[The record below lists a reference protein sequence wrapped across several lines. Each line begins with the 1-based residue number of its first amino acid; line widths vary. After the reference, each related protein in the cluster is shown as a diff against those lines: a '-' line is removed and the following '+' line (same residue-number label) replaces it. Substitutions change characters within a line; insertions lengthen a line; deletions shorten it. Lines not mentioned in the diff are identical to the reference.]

1 MDKRDESHVCSLNTS
16 NSEPVNQPTEK
27 KCQVC
32 VLASTNGAR
41 FCTQCGRQL
50 VEQENTEDVCTQKI
64 NSDAE
69 VVMNKEVVDAPQV
82 QSEQKSP
89 DVSVKAQ
96 VVCEKPLR
104 CSCGQDLP
112 PEAKFCYRCGKE
124 LGKSLP
130 NYRLILRSR
139 GKADVIAKMPFDALT
154 IGKNGDCDLII
165 ADDEYVSRQHARL
178 YHFDGQIL
186 LEDLCSS
193 NGTFL
198 RVKKPVALEIG
209 DEFLIGTHLIRFE
222 NTSE

>member
-1 MDKRDESHVCSLNTS
+1 MDKRDESQICSFNAP
-16 NSEPVNQPTEK
+16 NNEPPNQVTK
-27 KCQVC
+27 MKCQFC
-32 VLASTNGAR
+32 VLASSNGAK
-41 FCTQCGRQL
+41 FCPQCGCHL
-50 VEQENTEDVCTQKI
+50 EDQENADEINKQEANSNTEIAMKKET
-64 NSDAE
+64 AE
-69 VVMNKEVVDAPQV
+69 LLQV

-89 DVSVKAQ
+89 AVSVKPQ

-112 PEAKFCYRCGKE
+112 PEAKFCYQCGKE
-124 LGKSLP
+124 LSKTLP

-139 GKADVIAKMPFDALT
+139 GKADIIAKMSSDALT
-154 IGKNGDCDLII
+154 IGKNCDCDLII
-165 ADDEYVSRQHARL
+165 ADDEYISRQHAHL
-178 YHFDGQIL
+178 YRSDGQVL
-186 LEDLCSS
+186 LQDLGSS